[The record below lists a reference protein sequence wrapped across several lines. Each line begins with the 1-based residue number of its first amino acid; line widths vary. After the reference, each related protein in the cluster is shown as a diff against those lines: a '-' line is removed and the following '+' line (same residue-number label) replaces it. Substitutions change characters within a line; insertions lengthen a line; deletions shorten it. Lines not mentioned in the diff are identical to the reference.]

1 MASFKTAQA
10 SLVEAKY
17 EGGIKVFLESA
28 EDVRIFA
35 DHWFS
40 HTLDRLQFV
49 SAEGEQSGGG
59 GCQVV
64 IAKVKGFNDKGMTAY
79 GIVDRDVLLGDKKP
93 DLFWEAD
100 DEKFHAASPYGDNI
114 HVLRCWELENYLL
127 KPEAFCEEISRRAS
141 RTPAPVVTAETF
153 LEYAE
158 DIVQLTALIAFLV
171 SAGKSSPSTGFG
183 LNSSNLANDINQY
196 LTGLFPGEASVNAEE
211 ETSKVRAFQQ
221 DTDSPKEQWGTLV
234 RMLDGKRTLMRLCH
248 HLSSSLGLHSI
259 RPWEEMRGCL
269 ANIIASKGLV
279 DSELTELIDDI
290 SAKSL
295 RNDS

>member
-40 HTLDRLQFV
+40 HKLDRLQFV

-64 IAKVKGFNDKGMTAY
+64 IAKVRSFNDEGMTTY
-79 GIVDRDVLLGDKKP
+79 GIIDRDVLLGDGKS

-100 DEKFHAASPYGDNI
+100 DEKFHAARPYGDKI

-127 KPEAFCEEISRRAS
+127 KPEAFCEEISRRTS

-153 LEYAE
+153 LGCAE
-158 DIVQLTALIAFLV
+158 DIVQLTALTAFLV
-171 SAGKSSPSTGFG
+171 SKGKSSPNTGFG
-183 LNSSNLANDINQY
+183 LNSANLAGDISQY
-196 LTGLFPGEASVNAEE
+196 LTSQFPGEVSGDTEN
-211 ETSKVRAFQQ
+211 ETGKIKAFQR
-221 DTDSPKEQWGTLV
+221 DTDSSEEQWRSLV

-248 HLSSSLGLHSI
+248 YLSGSLGLDSI

-269 ANIIASKGLV
+269 ANVIASKGLI
-279 DSELTELIDDI
+279 DSELTELIEEI
-290 SAKSL
+290 SRKS
-295 RNDS
+295 